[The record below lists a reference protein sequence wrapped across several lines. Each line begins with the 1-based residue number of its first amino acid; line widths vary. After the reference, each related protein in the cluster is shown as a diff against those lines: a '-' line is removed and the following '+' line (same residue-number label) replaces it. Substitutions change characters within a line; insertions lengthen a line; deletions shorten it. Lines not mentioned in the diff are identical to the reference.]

1 MDRIKFALLILLGG
15 MAPAIAK
22 LQLAVEARKAQRCGM
37 TSDRLMHPA
46 ENDSVGIV
54 ARATF
59 LGWLQAT
66 GAKESKRK
74 AREFIA
80 SGGLVRYGQAK
91 AA

>member
-15 MAPAIAK
+15 VGAAQAK
-22 LQLAVEARKAQRCGM
+22 LILAVEDRQARRCGM
-37 TSDRLMHPA
+37 TSDRLMRPA
-46 ENDSVGIV
+46 ENDSAGIV

-59 LGWLQAT
+59 LGWLEAT

-80 SGGLVRYGQAK
+80 SGGLVRFGQAK